1 MKKVLITGKNSYI
14 GSSVEK
20 WLLESDDDFTVDTVD
35 TMNDNWK
42 NADFG
47 KYDVVFHVAGIAHVN
62 AKKSMEAL
70 YYKVNRDLTIEIAKY
85 AKKSGVKQFIFMS
98 SMIVFHESKSLTRE
112 VITKNEK
119 TWF

>member
-1 MKKVLITGKNSYI
+1 MMKKVLITGKNSYI
-14 GSSVEK
+14 GTSVEK

-70 YYKVNRDLTIEIAKY
+70 YYKVNRDLTIELGPYII
-85 AKKSGVKQFIFMS
+85 GGLRITTLNCS
-98 SMIVFHESKSLTRE
+98 SSNLCNPFSACNLL
-112 VITKNEK
+112 
-119 TWF
+119 FP